1 MNIARVSG
9 IRWKFRLIRMK
20 AITKGVPEKQFIE
33 QVASSILF
41 SNRDFNVHSSAG
53 AIAAE
58 LKVSAFF
65 CAVSSARASSLLLKS
80 FLEYLK

>member
-1 MNIARVSG
+1 
-9 IRWKFRLIRMK
+9 MK
-20 AITKGVPEKQFIE
+20 ASPRGVPEKQFIK

-41 SNRDFNVHSSAG
+41 SNRDFNVHSSAE

-58 LKVSAFF
+58 LKVSMFV
-65 CAVSSARASSLLLKS
+65 CAVSSAPASSLLLKS